1 MTDNIGQ
8 ANLYGLSGEP
18 HSAITPAT
26 NVDEASPSEVWNDLR
41 KMMVRNA
48 MGARD
53 LADRDQSSWARRQI
67 REYQQRTFRVPAQ
80 LHRRRASFTKWL
92 TSHVG
97 RDDE

>member
-48 MGARD
+48 MGAGD
-53 LADRDQSSWARRQI
+53 LADRDQSSGASRQV
-67 REYQQRTFRVPAQ
+67 RECQQRTFRVPAE
-80 LHRRRASFTKWL
+80 LHRSRASFAKSL

-97 RDDE
+97 RADE